1 MNKIEQL
8 NNSKI
13 PVLVFDEKLEQYR
26 NKVLF
31 PQKLAKAN
39 EILSRVGLPKK
50 N

>member
-1 MNKIEQL
+1 MNKIEEL

-13 PVLVFDEKLEQYR
+13 PVIVFDKKLEKFR

-31 PQKLAKAN
+31 PQKLVKAN

>member
-13 PVLVFDEKLEQYR
+13 PVIVFDEKLKQFR

-31 PQKLAKAN
+31 PLN
-39 EILSRVGLPKK
+39 
-50 N
+50 